1 MRASP
6 DRYPWIVMGIVVT
19 GTYLVVLDTTVL
31 GVALATISEDL
42 DAERS
47 VGIDWV
53 ITSYLVA
60 VGVVQ
65 PATAWLAA
73 RVGRKQVFMA
83 ALAAF
88 TLSSLLAGIA
98 PSLPVLILARVLQG
112 AGGGAMMP
120 VGMAMV
126 WDQFPPERRGMAI
139 SIHTLATMAAPAF
152 GPVLGGWFVTSLS
165 WRYLFL
171 VNLPIGTVALVLAW
185 RWLHVPHERQEQRL
199 DWTGW
204 GLTSA
209 AVVAIVLGSREASA
223 LGWTSGRA
231 LALVAAAV
239 ALVAAAIWWLR
250 RVEHPLLDLRLFS
263 VRTYSLVTVIIGL
276 MSVPMYARV
285 AFLPTEL
292 QLTHGMTAQRV
303 GVLFMFGALAI
314 AAAMPVGGW
323 LVDRIGGRWPVVVGQ
338 ALVAASL
345 WELAQLTPDMSETRL
360 VAILVG
366 GGVGIGLAVT
376 APQVVGMNALPPA
389 WIGQATTM
397 TSVLRQVAS
406 AIATS
411 GLAAVVIAGAGAV
424 APSDA
429 ASRVGE
435 VQDAYNDMFL
445 VAMAA
450 AIAIAVLGLWLPRRR
465 HPTAGSDRGP
475 VPAQAAEQAAEAAS
489 GV

>member
-1 MRASP
+1 
-6 DRYPWIVMGIVVT
+6 MGIVVT

-31 GVALATISEDL
+31 GVALASISEDL
-42 DAERS
+42 HAERS

-73 RVGRKQVFMA
+73 RIGRKQVFMG

-88 TLSSLLAGIA
+88 TLASLLAGIA
-98 PSLPVLILARVLQG
+98 PNLPLLIVARVLQG

-126 WDQFPPERRGMAI
+126 WDQFPPARRGMAM

-171 VNLPIGTVALVLAW
+171 INLPIGIVALVLAW
-185 RWLHVPHERQEQRL
+185 RWLEVPHERQEQRL

-204 GLTSA
+204 ALTSA
-209 AVVAIVLGSREASA
+209 AVVAIVLGSREAST
-223 LGWTSGRA
+223 LGWTSGPA
-231 LALVAAAV
+231 LALIGGAV
-239 ALVAAAIWWLR
+239 LLVAATVWWLR

-323 LVDRIGGRWPVVVGQ
+323 LIDRIGGRLPVVVGQ
-338 ALVAASL
+338 AIVAVSL
-345 WELAQLTPDMSETRL
+345 WELAHLTPDMSETRL

-376 APQVVGMNALPPA
+376 APQVVGMNALPQA

-406 AIATS
+406 AVATS

-424 APSDA
+424 APPDA
-429 ASRVGE
+429 ASRIGE

-450 AIAIAVLGLWLPRRR
+450 AIAIAVLGFWLPSRRR
-465 HPTAGSDRGP
+465 WPDR
-475 VPAQAAEQAAEAAS
+475 AAEHEGVRAEAVEQAAEAAS

>member
-1 MRASP
+1 
-6 DRYPWIVMGIVVT
+6 MGIVVT
-19 GTYLVVLDTTVL
+19 GTYLVVLDATVL
-31 GVALATISEDL
+31 GVALASISDDL
-42 DAERS
+42 HAERS

-73 RVGRKQVFMA
+73 RVGRKQVFIG

-88 TLSSLLAGIA
+88 TFASLLAGIA
-98 PSLPVLILARVLQG
+98 PNLPLLLVARVLQG

-126 WDQFPPERRGMAI
+126 WDQFPPARRGMAM
-139 SIHTLATMAAPAF
+139 SIHSLASMAAPAF

-171 VNLPIGTVALVLAW
+171 INLPIGAVALVLAW

-209 AVVAIVLGSREASA
+209 AVVAIVLGSREAST
-223 LGWTSGRA
+223 LGWMSGPA

-239 ALVAAAIWWLR
+239 LLVVAAIWWLR

-263 VRTYSLVTVIIGL
+263 VRTYSLTTVIIGL

-292 QLTHGMTAQRV
+292 QLTRGMSAQRV

-323 LVDRIGGRWPVVVGQ
+323 LIDRIGGRWPVVVGQ
-338 ALVAASL
+338 AVVAVSL
-345 WELAQLTPDMSETRL
+345 WELAHLTPDVSEARL

-366 GGVGIGLAVT
+366 GGFGIGLAVT
-376 APQVVGMNALPPA
+376 APQVVGMNALPQA
-389 WIGQATTM
+389 WVGQATTM
-397 TSVLRQVAS
+397 TSVLRQLAS

-424 APSDA
+424 APTDA

-450 AIAIAVLGLWLPRRR
+450 AIAMAVLGLWLPSRRR
-465 HPTAGSDRGP
+465 GREDAAGHEP
-475 VPAQAAEQAAEAAS
+475 VRAEAVEQAAEAAS

>member
-1 MRASP
+1 
-6 DRYPWIVMGIVVT
+6 MGIVVT
-19 GTYLVVLDTTVL
+19 GTYLVVLDATVL
-31 GVALATISEDL
+31 GVALASISDDL
-42 DAERS
+42 HAERS

-73 RVGRKQVFMA
+73 RIGRKQVFIG

-88 TLSSLLAGIA
+88 TFASLLAGIA
-98 PSLPVLILARVLQG
+98 PNLPLLLVARVLQG

-126 WDQFPPERRGMAI
+126 WDQFPPARRGMAM
-139 SIHTLATMAAPAF
+139 SIHSLASMAAPAF

-171 VNLPIGTVALVLAW
+171 INLPIGTVALVLAW
-185 RWLHVPHERQEQRL
+185 RWLEVPHERQEQRL

-204 GLTSA
+204 ALTSA
-209 AVVAIVLGSREASA
+209 AVVAVVLGSREAST
-223 LGWTSGRA
+223 LGWTSGPA
-231 LALVAAAV
+231 LALIAAAV
-239 ALVAAAIWWLR
+239 LLVAAAIWWLR
-250 RVEHPLLDLRLFS
+250 RAEHPLLDLRLFS
-263 VRTYSLVTVIIGL
+263 VRTYSLATVIIGL

-292 QLTHGMTAQRV
+292 QLTRGMTAQRV

-323 LVDRIGGRWPVVVGQ
+323 LIDRIGGRWPVVVGQ
-338 ALVAASL
+338 GVVAVSL
-345 WELAQLTPDMSETRL
+345 WELAHLTPDVSEARL

-366 GGVGIGLAVT
+366 GGFGIGLAVT
-376 APQVVGMNALPPA
+376 APQVVGMNALPQA
-389 WIGQATTM
+389 WVGQATTM

-424 APSDA
+424 APTDA

-450 AIAIAVLGLWLPRRR
+450 AIAMAVLGFWLPSRRR
-465 HPTAGSDRGP
+465 GREDAAGHEAVRAEA
-475 VPAQAAEQAAEAAS
+475 VEQAAEAAS